1 MSENVTDGAKPCPEV
16 QFARGELIRQRRIN
30 NRKDA
35 KKPEKLI
42 EKNNL
47 LFKLLQPF
55 SQATFPMILIEH
67 PVILNDVWE
76 KRLTD
81 FVKMMKAVV
90 DIERKIIA
98 VDAEMYSDLETILL
112 NNGSLQSDLWGVNIY
127 PMKKKFER
135 IEYTALINIRP
146 SQGNRGMEILD
157 ESVKYKIDHII
168 DYLLI

>member
-1 MSENVTDGAKPCPEV
+1 
-16 QFARGELIRQRRIN
+16 
-30 NRKDA
+30 
-35 KKPEKLI
+35 
-42 EKNNL
+42 
-47 LFKLLQPF
+47 
-55 SQATFPMILIEH
+55 MILIEH

-157 ESVKYKIDHII
+157 ESVKYKIDRII